1 MDRVEARLRLGLLF
15 HAMPFVDSYSF
26 SHRWSGEATSD
37 TAGYQEIIHQC
48 QEVNATALT
57 RQFFQFA
64 VGCGYSPKSIVD
76 AFDMLADEYG
86 AAYCDYDKKKS
97 D

>member
-1 MDRVEARLRLGLLF
+1 MDRLEARLRLGLLF
-15 HAMPFVDSYSF
+15 HAMSFVDSYSF

-48 QEVNATALT
+48 QEVNAAALT

-64 VGCGYSPKSIVD
+64 VGCGYSPKNIVD
-76 AFDMLADEYG
+76 AFNMLADEYG
-86 AAYCDYDKKKS
+86 AAYCDYD
-97 D
+97 